1 MEFTEALAIVVS
13 LAKAHRVVAPIEG
26 NVNETSMDEALSIVE
41 ERLNSLL
48 GSVKP
53 KRRK

>member
-1 MEFTEALAIVVS
+1 MEFTEALAIVVA

-26 NVNETSMDEALSIVE
+26 NVDDKSMDEALSIVE
-41 ERLNSLL
+41 ERLNLLL
-48 GSVKP
+48 GAARP